1 MSKCSY
7 SFGSQRFTKATF
19 LDKLFCSGINI
30 LDLIENLQALFFEK
44 EEGKLFF
51 PLSRSF
57 VTTLADEQI
66 ENLHLLLNAGRC
78 FLNWQI

>member
-1 MSKCSY
+1 MDKCSY

-19 LDKLFCSGINI
+19 LDKLFCSGINT

-51 PLSRSF
+51 PLSRSS
-57 VTTLADEQI
+57 VTTLTDESI
-66 ENLHLLLNAGRC
+66 DNLYFSLVVN
-78 FLNWQI
+78 